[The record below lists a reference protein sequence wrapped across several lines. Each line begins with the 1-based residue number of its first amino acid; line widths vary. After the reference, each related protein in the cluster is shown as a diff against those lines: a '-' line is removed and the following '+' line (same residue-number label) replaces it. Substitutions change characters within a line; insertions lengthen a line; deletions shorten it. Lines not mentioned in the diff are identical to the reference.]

1 MASNIF
7 KRHEIAT
14 MLNTQYTI
22 LNKNGL
28 QKIAETILVSN
39 PGIVALEG
47 PLGAGK
53 TTLTKAI
60 AKELGVSENIISPT
74 YILETE
80 YRILN
85 TNKLFI
91 HIDCYR
97 METVDELIRLGIEKR
112 ITHGD
117 IIVIEWA
124 DKFKSTIK
132 NFKCQIVWVKLDYC
146 NSPLSPL
153 LTQERGD
160 YRECMIKIV

>member
-1 MASNIF
+1 MASHIF
-7 KRHEIAT
+7 KRHEIIKLAKI
-14 MLNTQYTI
+14 I
-22 LNKNGL
+22 LAK
-28 QKIAETILVSN
+28 N
-39 PGIVALEG
+39 PGIIAMEG

-53 TTLTKAI
+53 TTLTKEF
-60 AKELGVSENIISPT
+60 AKQLGVSENIISPT
-74 YILETE
+74 YVLETE
-80 YRILN
+80 YRIPD
-85 TNKLFI
+85 TDKLFI

-97 METVDELIRLGIEKR
+97 METVDELIKLGIEKR

-124 DKFKSTIK
+124 DKFKEQISML
-132 NFKCQIVWVKLDYC
+132 NAKCSIVWVKLDYC